1 MKPHVSQTHT
11 HADTW
16 QKQRLHKPQE
26 PNIAVA
32 HFLTG
37 VFAKKKK
44 KSSAKKPHLIGCM
57 GSYPEMALWIFG
69 NVKS

>member
-16 QKQRLHKPQE
+16 LKQKLHKPQE
-26 PNIAVA
+26 PNSSDTLLDWVLCKI
-32 HFLTG
+32 
-37 VFAKKKK
+37 KKKVQK
-44 KSSAKKPHLIGCM
+44 KKPHLIGCM